1 MRQSLRLN
9 LYAMRQSPAFVVIL
23 AVLTGCNILFMQV
36 PATAATLDGAKDA
49 FDFLFGDISTLFCA
63 CGIYAGVAICNDL
76 HNGLTRYVS
85 ASGISR
91 RTWMTGR
98 YICWLLGALCLLL
111 ADFVLA
117 MIFALPLQGCEV
129 PLPVL
134 VGHLLQ
140 TFLFA
145 VPLYCGIL
153 SLFFL
158 VGVLFQNSGVTI
170 AVNVIL
176 SLLAYAST
184 RGICVKINPM
194 EQLIALARQ
203 GIREPGSYGIAC
215 FLSVGI
221 CAASLAGALIR
232 LERQPLTEGR
242 R

>member
-1 MRQSLRLN
+1 
-9 LYAMRQSPAFVVIL
+9 
-23 AVLTGCNILFMQV
+23 
-36 PATAATLDGAKDA
+36 
-49 FDFLFGDISTLFCA
+49 
-63 CGIYAGVAICNDL
+63 
-76 HNGLTRYVS
+76 
-85 ASGISR
+85 
-91 RTWMTGR
+91 MTGR

-158 VGVLFQNSGVTI
+158 VGVLFQNGGVTI

-184 RGICVKINPM
+184 RGISVKINPM
-194 EQLIALARQ
+194 EQLIALAQQ